1 MTTQNIDIAQ
11 TKSLIDI
18 ISNADLVVQF
28 VILILVVASIWSWS
42 IIINKWMQLNQTQ
55 RNINKMIKVFS
66 SYNLTEI
73 TKYIHSGNNDN
84 SNLFKN
90 ILQTCDVYNKQ
101 QNSGHKDH
109 GYFEHSI
116 ALIKEQ
122 FLNVLEKDTTILA
135 TISSAAPFIGLFGTV
150 WGIMHSFQ
158 SIAASKNTSLV
169 TVAPG
174 IAEALFAT
182 GLGLVAAI
190 PALIFYNSI
199 NNRINNTESSLNLS
213 IHTLLSKFK

>member
-11 TKSLIDI
+11 TKSLIEI
-18 ISNADLVVQF
+18 ISNADIVVQF
-28 VILILVVASIWSWS
+28 VILILIIASIWSWS
-42 IIINKWMQLNQTQ
+42 IIINKLLQLKQARQ
-55 RNINKMIKVFS
+55 HIHK
-66 SYNLTEI
+66 I
-73 TKYIHSGNNDN
+73 TKICHNYSLAEISKYIKTGGNDY
-84 SNLFKN
+84 SNLYKN
-90 ILQTCDVYNKQ
+90 ILQTYEIHSK
-101 QNSGHKDH
+101 NSTKDSKSLD
-109 GYFEHSI
+109 HSI

-122 FLNVLEKDTTILA
+122 FLNQLEKGTNVLA
-135 TISSAAPFIGLFGTV
+135 TISSSAPFIGLFGTV

-199 NNRINNTESSLNLS
+199 NNRINETESNLNLS
-213 IHTLLSKFK
+213 IHSLLAKLK

>member
-28 VILILVVASIWSWS
+28 VILMLIVASIWSWS
-42 IIINKWMQLNQTQ
+42 IIINKWLQLNQNQ
-55 RNINKMIKVFS
+55 RNITKMTKVFS
-66 SYNLTEI
+66 SYNLPDI
-73 TKYIHSGNNDN
+73 TKYIQSSNNDN
-84 SNLFKN
+84 FSIFKS
-90 ILQTCDVYNKQ
+90 ILQTCDSYDRQ
-101 QNSGHKDH
+101 QNHGHKDINS
-109 GYFEHSI
+109 FEHSI

-122 FLNVLEKDTTILA
+122 FLNVLEKDISILA
-135 TISSAAPFIGLFGTV
+135 TISSATPFIGLFGTV

-190 PALIFYNSI
+190 PALIFYNAI
-199 NNRINNTESSLNLS
+199 NNRVNEVESSLNLS

>member
-1 MTTQNIDIAQ
+1 MTTQNIDMAQ
-11 TKSLIDI
+11 TKSLMEM

-28 VILILVVASIWSWS
+28 VILLLIIASIWSWS
-42 IIINKWMQLNQTQ
+42 IIINKWLQLKHAQA
-55 RNINKMIKVFS
+55 NIHKITKLCS
-66 SYNLTEI
+66 SYNLPEI
-73 TKYIHSGNNDN
+73 SKFINNNNNN
-84 SNLFKN
+84 STAVYKN
-90 ILQTCDVYNKQ
+90 ILQTCEIHSK
-101 QNSGHKDH
+101 NSKDSRSLD
-109 GYFEHSI
+109 HSI

-122 FLNVLEKDTTILA
+122 FLGQLEKGISTLA

-190 PALIFYNSI
+190 PALVFYNFI
-199 NNRINNTESSLNLS
+199 NNRVNETETSLNFS
-213 IHTLLSKFK
+213 IHALLAKLK

>member
-11 TKSLIDI
+11 TKSLIEI
-18 ISNADLVVQF
+18 ISNADFVVQF
-28 VILILVVASIWSWS
+28 VILMLIIASIWSWS
-42 IIINKWMQLNQTQ
+42 IIINKWLQLKQTQ
-55 RNINKMIKVFS
+55 QNINKMLKVFN
-66 SYNLTEI
+66 SYNLADI
-73 TKYIHSGNNDN
+73 TKYIHSGNNDS
-84 SNLFKN
+84 SNVFKN
-90 ILQTCDVYNKQ
+90 ILQICELYSKHKNAGHNDTSLLE
-101 QNSGHKDH
+101 NSI
-109 GYFEHSI
+109 S
-116 ALIKEQ
+116 LIKEQ
-122 FLNVLEKDTTILA
+122 FLNVLEKDTSILA
-135 TISSAAPFIGLFGTV
+135 TISSSAPFIGLFGTV

-199 NNRINNTESSLNLS
+199 NNRINQTESSLNLS
-213 IHTLLSKFK
+213 IHTLLTKFK